1 MSVRQLLVTVGQSPV
16 LAIKLREKGI
26 DLMSLQRSM
35 ETSAQLQDVDLAMT
49 NPLPL
54 LFQMGYLT
62 IKGYDRTFDEY
73 SLGYPNREVKES
85 FLRLISMIQNDQPE
99 DIT

>member
-99 DIT
+99 DMT